1 MSFKSLSNAAEMRG
15 VSGADRPKAHAG
27 KRRRRVRASQLS
39 PVPPLQ
45 WWRRLPAH
53 AFTADHV
60 SVLLRAFAGI
70 GMVGEPR
77 WEGAVHGH
85 PAAAVGVALRIIK
98 EHRSPTPVVD
108 LTMSTVLVAAIAGDQ
123 AAIMVLT
130 MVIDRRV
137 PGAHKDEIKRSWL
150 DRPRPVR
157 HGRDALSI
165 AASGAPARV
174 VSGD

>member
-1 MSFKSLSNAAEMRG
+1 VSSKSSSNAAETRG
-15 VSGADRPKAHAG
+15 VSGADRPKAQAG
-27 KRRRRVRASQLS
+27 TRRRRVRASQLS

-53 AFTADHV
+53 AFTTDHV
-60 SVLLRAFAGI
+60 SVLRRAFAGI

-98 EHRSPTPVVD
+98 ENRSPTPVVD

-137 PGAHKDEIKRSWL
+137 TGAHKDELKRSWL

-157 HGRDALSI
+157 HGRDASSAL
-165 AASGAPARV
+165 GARARI